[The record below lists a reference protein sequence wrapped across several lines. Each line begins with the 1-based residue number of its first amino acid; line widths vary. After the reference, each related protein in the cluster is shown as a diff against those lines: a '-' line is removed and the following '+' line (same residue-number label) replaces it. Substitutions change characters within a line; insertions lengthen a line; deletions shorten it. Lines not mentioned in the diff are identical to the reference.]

1 MDHNFSHLPL
11 DKHLIVPS
19 FCYCKQY
26 CCKNPCPHGQ
36 GSQALVKD
44 FTKVNAL
51 KSRGFLQFLSQPIIS
66 TAWGRADLADEPDS
80 SFKGRTREGHELWQV
95 IFAPIHMILEGTCYH
110 SHFPDKMGEMPLVM
124 SWFASISVWLHRL
137 CSFLYP
143 KPCVPR
149 MESQSEPSA

>member
-51 KSRGFLQFLSQPIIS
+51 KSRGFLQFWSQPIIS

-80 SFKGRTREGHELWQV
+80 SFKGRTREGHEL
-95 IFAPIHMILEGTCYH
+95 
-110 SHFPDKMGEMPLVM
+110 
-124 SWFASISVWLHRL
+124 
-137 CSFLYP
+137 
-143 KPCVPR
+143 
-149 MESQSEPSA
+149 